1 MASFLT
7 INVNGLRDLNKRL
20 SFLQWLSHLAVD
32 FVCLQE
38 THVSSCSECDAWFSS
53 YGFLTV
59 ASPGS
64 AHSCGSVILYR
75 PVFVLSKATFDNE
88 GRFVLAH
95 FERNGVTF
103 GVVSLYAPNRNPGR
117 NDFFAYCS
125 DQIDLTVPTVVCGD
139 FNAVFDR
146 SLDRRGVN
154 VFDVSRESSL
164 ALGDL
169 FRDCCV
175 VDIWRSLHPSVVAFT
190 WLKPD
195 GTLSSRID
203 LIGCPHSWVHRV
215 ASCEI
220 LSCPFSDHSAVLFKV
235 SIPEPIPRGPG
246 RWKLNSSILADVDFV
261 AAVKVFWSA
270 WRLKKGS
277 FDSLLAWWDRG
288 KERIKGLAISHCKE
302 KAMHR
307 NLSRTVFVALADH
320 LKSKI
325 DQGHVSLLP
334 IFQNVSSKI
343 AALDLSDARGAKVR
357 SRVKWAEE
365 GETSSRYFL
374 KLEKKRGALDWISAM
389 KNADGVVVSDLDG
402 ICKSWTDFYSSLF
415 SACDVDGN
423 VQADLL
429 SNVSSFLS
437 ADQAGS
443 CEGYLT
449 VSEVYTAL
457 NGMARGKS
465 PGSDGLPME
474 FYAAFWDTL
483 GSDLVEVFNASL
495 DLGFLSP
502 SQRIALISLIYKKGD
517 RLLHKNWRPISLLN
531 VDYKLCAR
539 ALAGRLLNV
548 LQHVIHPDQTC
559 GVRGRYIGENVA
571 LLRDVV
577 HYVNENN
584 LPAAVLALDQEKA
597 FDRIDWDFLLST
609 LDHMGFGPSFI
620 SWVKLLYSNIRS
632 AVLVN
637 GYISSPFWPSRGVRQ
652 GCPLSPLLYVISIE
666 VLAAN
671 LRSHPSI
678 VGLTLPGSPDPLP
691 VLSLYADDTSVIST
705 SDDATLAVFS
715 TYEKFEKGTGSKLN
729 LSKCEGLWLGAWRDR
744 SDSPVSIAWSSV
756 KIKVLGV
763 FLGNG
768 SMDDSNWRP
777 RIEAVEKCLNSWRS
791 RSLSYGGKA
800 VVSNALALSRV
811 WYVASLVPMPPWA
824 LSELNSLIFNFSGV
838 VRETLLPGMLSFTL
852 VKMGVFRLCPPSLR
866 FSRFLLS
873 G

>member
-1 MASFLT
+1 
-7 INVNGLRDLNKRL
+7 
-20 SFLQWLSHLAVD
+20 
-32 FVCLQE
+32 
-38 THVSSCSECDAWFSS
+38 
-53 YGFLTV
+53 
-59 ASPGS
+59 
-64 AHSCGSVILYR
+64 
-75 PVFVLSKATFDNE
+75 
-88 GRFVLAH
+88 
-95 FERNGVTF
+95 
-103 GVVSLYAPNRNPGR
+103 
-117 NDFFAYCS
+117 
-125 DQIDLTVPTVVCGD
+125 
-139 FNAVFDR
+139 
-146 SLDRRGVN
+146 
-154 VFDVSRESSL
+154 
-164 ALGDL
+164 
-169 FRDCCV
+169 
-175 VDIWRSLHPSVVAFT
+175 
-190 WLKPD
+190 
-195 GTLSSRID
+195 
-203 LIGCPHSWVHRV
+203 
-215 ASCEI
+215 
-220 LSCPFSDHSAVLFKV
+220 
-235 SIPEPIPRGPG
+235 
-246 RWKLNSSILADVDFV
+246 
-261 AAVKVFWSA
+261 
-270 WRLKKGS
+270 
-277 FDSLLAWWDRG
+277 
-288 KERIKGLAISHCKE
+288 
-302 KAMHR
+302 
-307 NLSRTVFVALADH
+307 
-320 LKSKI
+320 
-325 DQGHVSLLP
+325 
-334 IFQNVSSKI
+334 
-343 AALDLSDARGAKVR
+343 
-357 SRVKWAEE
+357 
-365 GETSSRYFL
+365 
-374 KLEKKRGALDWISAM
+374 M

-437 ADQAGS
+437 ADRAGS

-449 VSEVYTAL
+449 TSEVYTAL

-577 HYVNENN
+577 HYINENN

-637 GYISSPFWPSRGVRQ
+637 GYISNPFWPSRGVHQ

-691 VLSLYADDTSVIST
+691 VLSLYAHDTSVISI

-715 TYEKFEKGTGSKLN
+715 TYEKFENGTGSKLN
-729 LSKCEGLWLGAWRDR
+729 LS
-744 SDSPVSIAWSSV
+744 V
-756 KIKVLGV
+756 
-763 FLGNG
+763 
-768 SMDDSNWRP
+768 
-777 RIEAVEKCLNSWRS
+777 
-791 RSLSYGGKA
+791 
-800 VVSNALALSRV
+800 
-811 WYVASLVPMPPWA
+811 
-824 LSELNSLIFNFSGV
+824 
-838 VRETLLPGMLSFTL
+838 
-852 VKMGVFRLCPPSLR
+852 
-866 FSRFLLS
+866 
-873 G
+873 